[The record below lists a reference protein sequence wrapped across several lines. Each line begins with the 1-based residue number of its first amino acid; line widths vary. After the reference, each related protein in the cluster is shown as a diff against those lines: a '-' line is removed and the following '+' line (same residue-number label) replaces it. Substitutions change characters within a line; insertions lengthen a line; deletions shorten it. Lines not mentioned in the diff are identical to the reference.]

1 MFSLHL
7 EIAYVNTTNN
17 ENTPPIQGALYLNLQ
32 SITLKRFKH
41 AYEETRNE
49 LQTKVKQYNF
59 FSLFSLSMFSMKTN
73 EIKKWEMNFIFSI
86 VVFEKLQNT
95 QPSWT
100 AAKLILFIVHTA

>member
-59 FSLFSLSMFSMKTN
+59 FFAFFSLDVFYEN
-73 EIKKWEMNFIFSI
+73 ERNQKMGNEFYFLDRR
-86 VVFEKLQNT
+86 F
-95 QPSWT
+95 
-100 AAKLILFIVHTA
+100 